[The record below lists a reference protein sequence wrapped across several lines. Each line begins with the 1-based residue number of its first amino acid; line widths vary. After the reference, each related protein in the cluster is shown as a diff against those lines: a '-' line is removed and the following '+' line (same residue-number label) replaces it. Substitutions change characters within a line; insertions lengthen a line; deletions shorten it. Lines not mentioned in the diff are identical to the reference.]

1 MSIGGGDGITLH
13 KITQCADIKR
23 QKNMDP
29 DSLKMCSGQFKGS
42 KKSWPPQNVPRNG
55 SLSYCPTKK
64 NVPQFLKQRDINSY
78 FIPAMTT

>member
-1 MSIGGGDGITLH
+1 MSIGRGDGITLH

-23 QKNMDP
+23 KKNMDP
-29 DSLKMCSGQFKGS
+29 DSLKMRSGQFKGS
-42 KKSWPPQNVPRNG
+42 KKSWPPQNVPRMLIKL
-55 SLSYCPTKK
+55 LSHKK